1 LYFADQKEEIT
12 KMIVFFFCFQVV
24 EPSINA
30 SKHFSSELYSI
41 LLGYVSIFALS
52 WWEWF
57 ASRILL

>member
-1 LYFADQKEEIT
+1 
-12 KMIVFFFCFQVV
+12 MIVFFFSFQVV